1 MNGLFRLATALT
13 EFVWKVIDFFG
24 GALTTGTAR
33 SWGEGVPPAIQK
45 SRPGFGEERTYHR
58 PTLLNSWWHLVLE
71 QNLLIP
77 PNKPCEA

>member
-33 SWGEGVPPAIQK
+33 SWGEGVGFLQQLNEPWKIK
-45 SRPGFGEERTYHR
+45 SLHFQLFTTQR
-58 PTLLNSWWHLVLE
+58 SAV
-71 QNLLIP
+71 
-77 PNKPCEA
+77 